1 MARAAHSD
9 KLTDANIVK
18 VIELLEAEKPITK
31 KAACEIL
38 GIAYNTT
45 RLGELIQKFKDK
57 REARKAHMAAKRGK
71 PASLDEIT
79 DIVKSYLQGG
89 SLTDI
94 ADENFRGT
102 QFVKTVLESHGVPI
116 RSSSNDYWNPPM
128 IPDEGVKREFD
139 PGERCYSARYQS
151 LAKVCEKLVQNGN
164 EVYRVWLE
172 AEEQQQYAYQPWWEL
187 GSLDKIRQS
196 GVNI

>member
-45 RLGELIQKFKDK
+45 RLGELIQKYKDK

-89 SLTDI
+89 SLSDI

-102 QFVKTVLESHGVPI
+102 QFVKTVLETHGVPI
-116 RSSSNDYWNPPM
+116 RHSANDYWNPPM
-128 IPDEGVKREFD
+128 IPDEGVKKEFD